1 MHVRHARYA
10 AGLVALLALFAAAC
24 RGGADD
30 TTVEEPADPRNDFA
44 ARVLQLGEPLDTT
57 IDVRDGELVP
67 GLQAVLNPEAVTVIG
82 NAVEDGGEALTLIA
96 ETAGMTTA
104 EEFRSAW
111 EASPGEAFARFASG
125 LRAAD
130 DPQAIRDELFL
141 PNIASLPVHPDA
153 VLVGSGRIANPDGSQ
168 RYFLVFDLV
177 GTPAE
182 IEQTIAKQLDQSP
195 WQATGGQS
203 SEEIAI
209 VQFQSTMSADVQGVA
224 WVQPILASATLEA
237 AAAAEAAAAGEE
249 GDGDATAEAPVLEG
263 PFANLMYL
271 VQALPPG
278 GPTEEDFELP
288 QARPVPETF
297 PAAFLID
304 EDMTVINTAWS
315 TQPGAT
321 AYRITILTPGS
332 SFELAEDYRE
342 RIEDEGWEVVED
354 EAVGFATLLGFASD
368 DEGVQG
374 QVQLDAFTEDEGY
387 TQIVISLQ
395 VSSRS
400 TAE

>member
-1 MHVRHARYA
+1 MHVRLARYA
-10 AGLVALLALFAAAC
+10 AVLVALLALLAAC
-24 RGGADD
+24 GGGDDD

-104 EEFRSAW
+104 EEFRAAW
-111 EASPGEAFARFASG
+111 EDSPVEAFARFASG

-141 PNIASLPVHPDA
+141 PSIASLPVHPDG

-168 RYFLVFDLV
+168 RYFLVFDLI
-177 GTPAE
+177 GTPSE
-182 IEQTIAKQLDQSP
+182 IEQTIARQLDQSP

-237 AAAAEAAAAGEE
+237 AAAAEAAAEE
-249 GDGDATAEAPVLEG
+249 GEGERTAAATELEG

-271 VQALPPG
+271 VKALPPG
-278 GPTEEDFELP
+278 GPT
-288 QARPVPETF
+288 
-297 PAAFLID
+297 
-304 EDMTVINTAWS
+304 
-315 TQPGAT
+315 
-321 AYRITILTPGS
+321 
-332 SFELAEDYRE
+332 
-342 RIEDEGWEVVED
+342 
-354 EAVGFATLLGFASD
+354 
-368 DEGVQG
+368 
-374 QVQLDAFTEDEGY
+374 
-387 TQIVISLQ
+387 
-395 VSSRS
+395 
-400 TAE
+400 